1 MHVHQECTI
10 SSTNNQSIWV
20 WIHNHLNPAM
30 ALSTIPRASALSNT
44 KESAA
49 TVGPHD
55 NRNRLWSNRS
65 SVTERNIPS
74 SLAERWISTCEGV
87 WGVRV
92 CIVWGCDDMGIIGFD
107 SLRAFKW
114 LPYVRSHLKTVIVW
128 LRPFAA
134 HLEVWPCWV
143 RESDCQIRSYLSEFK
158 LENKSLMSQRK
169 RRTKFLDLVSNYRVA
184 SVVFLG
190 SV

>member
-1 MHVHQECTI
+1 
-10 SSTNNQSIWV
+10 
-20 WIHNHLNPAM
+20 M

-44 KESAA
+44 KDSAA

-55 NRNRLWSNRS
+55 NRNRSWSNRS
-65 SVTERNIPS
+65 SVTETNIPS

-87 WGVRV
+87 YCVR
-92 CIVWGCDDMGIIGFD
+92 CDDMGIIGFD

-114 LPYVRSHLKTVIVW
+114 LPYVRSHLKTWW

-143 RESDCQIRSYLSEFK
+143 RESDWNHSQIRSYLSEFK

-169 RRTKFLDLVSNYRVA
+169 KLLRRTKFLDLVSYERWIVPKENEFAVLVGGGVYLVA
-184 SVVFLG
+184 AA
-190 SV
+190 